1 MIATAHKAPDFTAA
15 RRHMIES
22 QLRTSG
28 INDAWVLDRMAAIPR
43 EDYVPEA
50 ARASAYVDRTVPL
63 GAGAFLAPPLAQGQ
77 ILTHAKPRADERT
90 LLIGPATAY
99 LAALIRPLVG
109 ELREATPDDV
119 LSGDVDGAFD
129 LVIVDGAVE
138 HVPAQLAATLA
149 PSGRLVTG
157 VVSRGV
163 PRLAIGRHS
172 GADVSLMTLVES
184 QLPRLPAF
192 DRPQSWTF

>member
-28 INDAWVLDRMAAIPR
+28 INDAWVLDRIAAIPR

-77 ILTHAKPRADERT
+77 ILTHAKPRTDERT

-109 ELREATPDDV
+109 ELREATPDEV
-119 LSGDVDGAFD
+119 LSGDVDGGFD

-163 PRLAIGRHS
+163 PRLAIGRLS

>member
-99 LAALIRPLVG
+99 LAALILPLVG
-109 ELREATPDDV
+109 ELREATPDEV

-129 LVIVDGAVE
+129 LVIVDGAIE

>member
-77 ILTHAKPRADERT
+77 ILTHAKPQADERT

-109 ELREATPDDV
+109 ELREATPDEV
-119 LSGDVDGAFD
+119 LSGDVDGVFD

-163 PRLAIGRHS
+163 PRLAIGRPS

>member
-28 INDAWVLDRMAAIPR
+28 INDAWVLDRMAAVPR

>member
-28 INDAWVLDRMAAIPR
+28 INDAWVLDRIAAIPR

-77 ILTHAKPRADERT
+77 ILTHAKPRADEST

-109 ELREATPDDV
+109 ELREATPDEV

>member
-63 GAGAFLAPPLAQGQ
+63 SAGAFLAPPLAQGQ
-77 ILTHAKPRADERT
+77 ILTHAKPRAHERT

-109 ELREATPDDV
+109 ELREATPDEV

>member
-63 GAGAFLAPPLAQGQ
+63 GAGVFLAPPLAQGQ

-109 ELREATPDDV
+109 ELREAMPDEV

-129 LVIVDGAVE
+129 LVIVDGAIE

-157 VVSRGV
+157 VVTRGV

>member
-63 GAGAFLAPPLAQGQ
+63 GAGVFLAPPLAQGQ

-109 ELREATPDDV
+109 ELREATPDEV

-129 LVIVDGAVE
+129 LVIVDGAIE
-138 HVPAQLAATLA
+138 HVPTQLAATLA

-157 VVSRGV
+157 VVTRGV

>member
-1 MIATAHKAPDFTAA
+1 MIVTAHKAPDFTAA

-50 ARASAYVDRTVPL
+50 ARASAYVDRTVAL

-77 ILTHAKPRADERT
+77 ILTHAKPRTDERT

-109 ELREATPDDV
+109 ELREATPDEV
-119 LSGDVDGAFD
+119 LSGDVDGGFD

-163 PRLAIGRHS
+163 PRLAIGRLS

>member
-63 GAGAFLAPPLAQGQ
+63 GGGAFLAPPLAQGQ
-77 ILTHAKPRADERT
+77 ILTHAKPRANERT

-109 ELREATPDDV
+109 ELREATPDEV

>member
-77 ILTHAKPRADERT
+77 ILTYAKPRADERT

-109 ELREATPDDV
+109 ELREATPDEV

>member
-99 LAALIRPLVG
+99 LAALILPLVG
-109 ELREATPDDV
+109 ELREATPDEV

>member
-99 LAALIRPLVG
+99 LAALILPLVG

>member
-109 ELREATPDDV
+109 ELREATPDEV
-119 LSGDVDGAFD
+119 LSGDVDGAFG
-129 LVIVDGAVE
+129 LVIGDSAVE

>member
-109 ELREATPDDV
+109 ELREATPDEV

>member
-109 ELREATPDDV
+109 ELREATPDQV
-119 LSGDVDGAFD
+119 LSGDVDGGFD
-129 LVIVDGAVE
+129 LVIVDGSVE

-163 PRLAIGRHS
+163 PRLAIGRPS

>member
-77 ILTHAKPRADERT
+77 ILTHAKPRADEST

-109 ELREATPDDV
+109 ELREATPDEV

>member
-109 ELREATPDDV
+109 ELREATPDEV

-163 PRLAIGRHS
+163 PRLAIGRLS

>member
-109 ELREATPDDV
+109 ELREATPDEV

-129 LVIVDGAVE
+129 LVIVDGAIE

>member
-109 ELREATPDDV
+109 ELREATPDQV
-119 LSGDVDGAFD
+119 LSGDVDGGFD
-129 LVIVDGAVE
+129 LVIVDGSVE

-163 PRLAIGRHS
+163 PRLAIGRLS